1 MPGAGGHR
9 GSIQHGMQPGSVGG
23 QSRSPVKESSYL
35 ARTASVDEV
44 EEQSQEQEDKKNEGF
59 GEGSSALGDNGPR
72 DQQPSTDLDEM
83 RVSPP
88 PMKEGLPIRR

>member
-9 GSIQHGMQPGSVGG
+9 GSIQGMYGA

-35 ARTASVDEV
+35 ARTESVDEEVRGDGMQGRV
-44 EEQSQEQEDKKNEGF
+44 ESGQ
-59 GEGSSALGDNGPR
+59 GSKDDREAGLK
-72 DQQPSTDLDEM
+72 EM
-83 RVSPP
+83 SVSPP

>member
-9 GSIQHGMQPGSVGG
+9 GSIQGMHGGTVGTLGG

-44 EEQSQEQEDKKNEGF
+44 EGEQEEQAKKEG
-59 GEGSSALGDNGPR
+59 GKQGILGNM
-72 DQQPSTDLDEM
+72 SI
-83 RVSPP
+83 SPP